1 MLYNEFTVLM
11 GLIMYLLPFMVLNI
25 YVSLEGIDKSLLEA
39 ARCMGC
45 TEWQAFREVT
55 LPLSLPGVSAGCLL
69 VFVLT
74 AGTYLPPM
82 ILGGPGNDMI
92 ANLIFKRVIGTLDWP
107 FGSAISVIL
116 LSLLFVIV
124 WTYNRYLG
132 INQIFKSFAGKLD
145 HETIL
150 TGMDIDQDLHVS
162 RLRVS
167 CSPPSSWSSCWH
179 STPSS
184 SAFSPWRASACAG
197 SSNWPRMNRSSRR
210 LKNSLILGSL
220 TAVIS
225 TGIGILAA
233 LAFIRFEFP
242 GKNTLNT
249 LLLSPIM
256 IPEVVLGVAL
266 LLFLRFLQQPKSFAL
281 LLIGHVVLTLP
292 YVLLIVQ
299 ARLVGIKKEY
309 EEAAKSLGAN
319 AFQTFR
325 EVTFPLLLPAILAG
339 ALFAFTISFDDIT
352 ATLFWATAQNQT
364 VPVKIFS
371 MLRNSISP
379 EINALG
385 AVMIVLTVTTP
396 CWQAICPASSQK

>member
-1 MLYNEFTVLM
+1 MFAPIVVVIVLAFNPKQFGIFPM
-11 GLIMYLLPFMVLNI
+11 EG
-25 YVSLEGIDKSLLEA
+25 VSLRWFIKLAQNESIID
-39 ARCMGC
+39 
-45 TEWQAFREVT
+45 AF
-55 LPLSLPGVSAGCLL
+55 
-69 VFVLT
+69 
-74 AGTYLPPM
+74 
-82 ILGGPGNDMI
+82 
-92 ANLIFKRVIGTLDWP
+92 
-107 FGSAISVIL
+107 
-116 LSLLFVIV
+116 
-124 WTYNRYLG
+124 
-132 INQIFKSFAGKLD
+132 
-145 HETIL
+145 
-150 TGMDIDQDLHVS
+150 
-162 RLRVS
+162 
-167 CSPPSSWSSCWH
+167 
-179 STPSS
+179 
-184 SAFSPWRASACAG
+184 
-197 SSNWPRMNRSSRR
+197 
-210 LKNSLILGSL
+210 KNSLVLGSL

-299 ARLVGIKKEY
+299 ARLVGIKKSTKRRPNPW
-309 EEAAKSLGAN
+309 APMHFRPSGKSP
-319 AFQTFR
+319 
-325 EVTFPLLLPAILAG
+325 FPLLLPAILAG

-385 AVMIVLTVTTP
+385 AVMIVLTVATP
-396 CWQAICPASSQK
+396 LLAGYLSRKFSKIKG